1 MGVIDFSEY
10 RAGRPVDADG
20 LARCMKGK
28 YPNERKAR
36 EAADRMNRR
45 RGSKTT
51 KVGPY
56 PCQECDGSVF
66 HLRTI
71 RPIEGQIK
79 RRAAARWERDA
90 AA

>member
-10 RAGRPVDADG
+10 RIGRVDKPVDFPQ
-20 LARCMKGK
+20 CMKEK
-28 YPNERKAR
+28 YGTEGKAR
-36 EAADRMNRR
+36 QSAERMNQR

-56 PCQECDGSVF
+56 RCEICPGGPW